1 MPIYARKVKNK
12 RLPDGTASN
21 REGTVYDV
29 FFTYTSNGQ
38 KEQYGK
44 RGFLDKASAK
54 RHEAEMRLKVSNPTF
69 SKKASEIGKE
79 SFSDYLASW
88 LSSYAK
94 ASVKPSTY
102 EGYQT
107 NINKH
112 IIPSLGNTPLN
123 RINGPMLDNL
133 YQQLLKSGLSNN
145 SVKSVQ
151 RTLSV
156 SLKHAAVYQYI
167 SENPAKHTISKIST
181 KTKTPDPY
189 TISQVHTLMASLP
202 DSSWEFMIM
211 LGALYGLRRN
221 EILGLQVQS
230 INLND
235 GCFTID
241 QQLSNR
247 ATKRMTGNILA
258 SLKEESSERTLPIT
272 DLTRHYFQQQLLR
285 HAELVAKKECP
296 YPNFLIL
303 TPTGTPYSEEHISM
317 RFKKIAKNLGLP
329 QIRFHDLRHTAA
341 TNMYQLT
348 GDFYTVGEILGHSLK
363 GIGNQLNLSGNF
375 EAVTERYIDVRLEHK
390 RSVLDT
396 YHKEIAKDVPQ
407 KEKKPIHKGM
417 ER

>member
-1 MPIYARKVKNK
+1 MPIYPRKVKNK

-29 FFTYTSNGQ
+29 FFTYVSNGQ
-38 KEQYGK
+38 KQQYAK

-54 RHEAEMRLKVSNPTF
+54 QHESEMHLKVSAPTF
-69 SKKASEIGKE
+69 SRQAAEIGKE
-79 SFSDYLASW
+79 PFNTYLTDW
-88 LSSYAK
+88 LASYAK
-94 ASVKPSTY
+94 STVKPSTY
-102 EGYQT
+102 EGYKT

-112 IIPSLGNTPLN
+112 IIPTLGKVPLN
-123 RINGPMLDNL
+123 KINGPMLDNL
-133 YQQLLKSGLSNN
+133 YQKLLESGLSNN

-151 RTLSV
+151 RTLSI
-156 SLKHAAVYQYI
+156 SLRHATVYQYI

-181 KTKTPDPY
+181 KVKTPDPY
-189 TISQVHTLMASLP
+189 TIPQVRTLMRNLP
-202 DSSWEFMIM
+202 DSTWEFIIM

-230 INLND
+230 INLKD
-235 GCFTID
+235 GYFTID

-247 ATKRMTGNILA
+247 ATQKMTGNILA
-258 SLKEESSERTLPIT
+258 SLKESSSERTLPIT
-272 DLTRHYFQQQLLR
+272 DLTKHYFQRQLLR
-285 HAELVAKKECP
+285 HAELATNKECP
-296 YPNFLIL
+296 YPDFLIL
-303 TPTGTPYSEEHISM
+303 TPAGTPYSEEHISM
-317 RFKKIAKNLGLP
+317 RFKKRTKELGLP

-390 RSVLDT
+390 RTILDI
-396 YHKEIAKDVPQ
+396 YHKEIAKEVPQ
-407 KEKKPIHKGM
+407 KEKKPISKAL